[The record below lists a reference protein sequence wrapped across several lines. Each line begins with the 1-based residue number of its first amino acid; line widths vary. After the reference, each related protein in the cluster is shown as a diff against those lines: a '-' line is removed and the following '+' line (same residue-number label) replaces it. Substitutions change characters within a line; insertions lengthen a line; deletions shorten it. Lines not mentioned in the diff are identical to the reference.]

1 MHAHAWKG
9 SGCAEDICQQ
19 AWQAQ
24 NRCPVV
30 GGPRT
35 APLKTHPGSNPLGP
49 LTQRGAQ
56 LSEAYGRAG
65 VFVGWEIRCLGH
77 CEHSQVESDFL
88 GAGRLVN
95 DFGM

>member
-95 DFGM
+95 HFGM